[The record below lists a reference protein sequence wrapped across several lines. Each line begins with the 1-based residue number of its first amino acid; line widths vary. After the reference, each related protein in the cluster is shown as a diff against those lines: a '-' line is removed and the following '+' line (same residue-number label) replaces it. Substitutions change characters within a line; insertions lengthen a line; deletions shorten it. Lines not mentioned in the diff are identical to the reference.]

1 MELHTINKMISK
13 IAITR
18 YTHDYAKTHT
28 NMFDFERLE
37 VYGYARALVNKVLI
51 FLADKQQIDPFFE
64 KKLKSTVTS
73 MLFNLAEGTG
83 RMTHA
88 DKRQYLTVARSSVF
102 ESVAVLHT
110 MLDLKM
116 ITDDQYQSF
125 YDDLE
130 QVSKMLLGMIRSFSK

>member
-1 MELHTINKMISK
+1 
-13 IAITR
+13 
-18 YTHDYAKTHT
+18 
-28 NMFDFERLE
+28 MFDFERLE
-37 VYGYARALVNKVLI
+37 VYGYARELVKKVLYFI
-51 FLADKQQIDPFFE
+51 ANTDTVESSFKE
-64 KKLKSTVTS
+64 KLKSTITS

-102 ESVAVLHT
+102 ETVAVLHV
-110 MLDLKM
+110 MLDLNM
-116 ITDDQYQSF
+116 ITEEQYKSF